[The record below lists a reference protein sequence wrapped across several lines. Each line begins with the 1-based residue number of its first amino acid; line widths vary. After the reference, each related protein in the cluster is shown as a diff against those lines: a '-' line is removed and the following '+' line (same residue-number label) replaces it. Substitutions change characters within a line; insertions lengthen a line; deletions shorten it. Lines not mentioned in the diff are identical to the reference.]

1 MSVLEEMRKRIKQ
14 SNIESSKTKS
24 NTLDEMRKRVE
35 TKKQEVEAH
44 NKKVQDFNQYIKEN
58 DVSNIKRL
66 QLPNPLSSERVREL
80 AIQERAKQ
88 EEVEYYKNN
97 PATIGSNLDRNL
109 LQPAQRTIRNMLIAA
124 GDSAVDIGEY
134 VYETLGPA
142 IPIHEV
148 ANNKTDKTLEE
159 MIRERKETPS
169 QLAQY
174 TESVRQK
181 ALERTQELPNQFARK
196 VAEGGMVVG
205 DMLPSIALGVTP
217 LGAYGSSIGI
227 FARSASNAQQEALN
241 NGATYEQARLNGV
254 LNGLLET
261 VVEMIGGKALGK
273 LTKMPTLA
281 SKFGGKLLS
290 KAPKGVKTFLE
301 LLKDVGE
308 EGLEE
313 MISDFVQPYINR
325 VTYNPEA
332 PLASFKSQ
340 WEAFSSSIIPS
351 LMFAG
356 INVGASNVI
365 SYVDKQMTANS
376 VNKQIDNL
384 ANKQIEQ
391 IENTDLSMVEKI
403 SLINEVKKQQ
413 IQAKNNFTTEINKFE
428 VKYPEKYKAIDAQI
442 VNKNVNKNLD
452 ELRTKYNVEITPD
465 GTTNLLDRLKIK
477 YNVQNGTNFE
487 KTSPNTVQLDENNV
501 QNALDFKKTVQNNS
515 TIQGLEDYTEQ
526 DIKDLV
532 SDYIQN
538 LDTNVQI
545 KGIAINGSRAR
556 GDSQVTSDL
565 DVVVEY
571 DGDMSEDA
579 LFNILNEEPLTI
591 EGIQVDINPITASKS
606 GTLEQYMQ
614 KSKEYDN
621 SKNVDIMKDREYNSY
636 RTVER
641 KEDYKEGEIHASFTL
656 QPSEFEQV
664 RSEVS
669 QNRRNDQDGLHYID
683 LSKNGYFSYIYKKQ
697 GDSITPIVQLRGH
710 EDVLNF
716 VRRRIENG
724 NYKEYGTARRW
735 SSVIRNEYRN
745 YNGDISDMQYERQT
759 DKNDVDNGRQNRQ
772 QSKDNRRRIDNR
784 SEENSTTIENS
795 EEQGS
800 FSISESDNVRYDTI
814 PVLKDGFYS
823 QLENVIINK
832 MQRQAKAEDVMNLI
846 RKNGVKQDEIDW
858 TGIDDFLANKETVTK
873 DEVIEYISANQIEIE
888 EVVKDDSERKRFR
901 KREEKINERR
911 KELEDEM
918 RELLDFYLVTRD
930 GSPMSTLYHHMI
942 RTAWEDEEFT
952 TLVDLTKFDKVGDR
966 YLYENYEEGARS
978 FTKEEMLKDMRKMG
992 KLYKKFGKLNTELE
1006 TMENEGWKSDGSD
1019 TKFQEY
1025 ATNWQ
1030 DEHDNYREVLFTLPN
1045 IKGANNF
1052 SSVHW
1057 NEKNVLAHTRLND
1070 YNDTDGNKVLFI
1082 EEIQSD
1088 LHQEGRKKGYYKNTL
1103 DEVRVERDEL
1113 QAKIAPLMAKKET
1126 RKKELGELAREKYQ
1140 KEFEKQTQNR
1150 EKAIKILEKYR
1161 EILSP
1166 KNSRIERRIEEMR
1179 EIFDETY
1186 RIIARRQ
1193 RGIPKG
1199 YTVLAPVNTSDILDS
1214 EYNEFLDFLMKLN
1227 RELTVEDFK
1236 NLREDLKDYIDY
1248 EWNGYFYRSNGITQL
1263 WKDKINNEHLNM
1275 LNEDKEFNNLQKEI
1289 DELEQRVRTLTSKII
1304 KNETLPSSIFPF
1316 KKNWHEFVL
1325 RKIINEAVQQGY
1337 DKVAWTTGKQQNDRY
1352 NLAKYVDAIEYYE
1365 NGKSYD
1371 IYVYQDGA
1379 VIRKFEEYPQEQ
1391 LEELVGKEIATK
1403 MINREGEPKEI
1414 KSLFYNTN
1422 TREGYILSGID
1433 LEIGGEGMKGFYD
1446 KIIPE
1451 YLSKYLKKWNSKV
1464 EEVVIPDY
1472 QGNKHIQQGFT
1483 ITPEMIN
1490 SIKKTGQSLYDKQ
1503 IDDLTRDNIIQKI
1516 VDTLNVDIKS
1526 NKATL
1531 KQVASEIR
1539 TLIKGNQFTI
1549 DNIDRIISELGNKL
1563 KAVNAPEQK
1572 GQRRRSLATYWVEE
1586 LGYDSWHEVAE
1597 ELKAQLIELRNDY
1610 GELETDKKAIAASP
1624 EIRDVLKQA
1633 GFTEFEIYDPAN
1645 AYIQNILEI
1654 LEKDKDYYAKTLKQ
1668 IEQETFVTGEKRMN
1682 TILNKRRHDVQ
1693 SGKTPVNPNYLKGAS
1708 LSSMRKEVEKYLGK
1722 KVGLKGFRKR
1732 AYGIYKLNLDTI
1744 RVKDI
1749 SNMETTIHELG
1760 HRINFK
1766 ELDKDLEGASRKEL
1780 NELAERAFLNMYD
1793 DEPAVKLQEGW
1804 AEFTKR
1810 FVVDNQTTLKEYPEL
1825 SNYMLEQLSNN
1836 PRVEKVI
1843 TSLIDMAEQYVNAP
1857 TEAQIRKMQ
1866 SIGEDTG
1873 KQEERGFFDKYMY
1886 EVHDDLW
1893 DIKQM
1898 TRAFAKSMNTSI
1910 WKLAPSDNVYNLMR
1924 TLRANEDR
1932 VLNVMKF
1939 GLIDDSGIRRTK
1951 GMAEIMERLNND
1963 PEKAQRVRD
1972 LLIAMRT
1979 LDYASVSL
1987 ETGLAPEEALSLI
2000 AKYSKDTDVMNAA
2013 NDIINFQEEIMKYAV
2028 SKGLMKVEDYQE
2040 MKKWNKLY
2048 IPLKRVFEGKT
2059 NSSNSKMGAGNLTKR
2074 RTGSTREIIDP
2085 FESIIQNT
2093 AMILTKINQNEIIKT
2108 LADLQQKTGLADY
2121 FEEVDPGQ
2129 RLKAEV
2135 SLEMFQGVLEA
2146 EGVDTDE
2153 IDLDVVKRIF
2163 SPVMNDDKTM
2173 TIGYMDNGKLK
2184 AIEFKDKNIYDV
2196 LTGADNGLISKTNL
2210 VLNALDKF
2218 TGLLRLGATT
2228 GNLEFALPNM
2238 VADTTAA
2245 WIFSESGFIPAVDT
2259 MRGLVDYMVANYDWA
2274 GKLVKEGK
2282 YKQNNKY
2289 MYDLYKQSG
2298 ATMATRVASY
2308 RPEVQEYVLEV
2319 FGKHVNDLMSADLS
2333 KAKKAGKAILN
2344 GILKAPQKVQD
2355 ILSIIP
2361 ELSEQATRFESFK
2374 KDYNY
2379 FKKKGY
2385 SHKNALLQATS
2396 NTRDIT
2402 MDFNRMGHSMRAYN
2416 RIKAFSAARAQGIYR
2431 FIEGVE
2437 KMPKKVLSK
2446 VGILTAISLSI
2457 LAAANASGN
2466 DKEKEITDQKRKDNF
2481 IIPLG
2486 ANGDIITI
2494 KKPQG
2499 TVRSIINFAELIYN
2513 VGTGKIK
2520 EENYNQAWLNWVRDT
2535 VQENSPIELDLKE
2548 GNDFYSTIS
2557 SATLPTA
2564 LEPIIE
2570 NALNRD
2576 FYYGNPIIPYGKE
2589 KLRPEDQY
2597 DENTSQTAIL
2607 IGKAL
2612 KQSPAKV
2619 ENLITGWLA
2628 GVGQQVLDIS
2638 DFVLGKTVPSIPE
2651 APKKNKDEAFITKR
2665 FFVSGYKNS
2674 ESISQVYDMI
2684 EKLEDL
2690 KEYNEATEEQLK
2702 QLKQLNAAKETMS
2715 LLNKKMKAIRNDLSL
2730 SAKQKQ
2736 KEILKL
2742 QELRTDTARY
2752 YLGKTLIKNTNKR
2765 QIELY
2770 EYYPASTEYKYKP
2783 KNGLQVNVQ
2792 YTEKDQQR
2800 YAEIWKET
2808 YEEELLKFETSK
2820 KYYTM
2825 SDEEREKEIESIR
2838 TKARNKAQDEVSKEV
2853 YEREH

>member
-1 MSVLEEMRKRIKQ
+1 MSV
-14 SNIESSKTKS
+14 
-24 NTLDEMRKRVE
+24 LDEMRKRVE
-35 TKKQEVEAH
+35 SNKANIVTKNTALDEMRKRVNERKNEIDKQ
-44 NKKVQDFNQYIKEN
+44 NKKAQEFNQYMQNN
-58 DVSNIKRL
+58 DLSNVQGLK
-66 QLPNPLSSERVREL
+66 LPNALSHERVNEIL
-80 AIQERAKQ
+80 QDENKKK
-88 EEVEYYKNN
+88 EEIEYFKNN
-97 PATIGSNLDRNL
+97 PATFGSNLNRNL
-109 LQPAQRTIRNMLIAA
+109 LKPIGRTLRNIAIA
-124 GDSAVDIGEY
+124 TGDSAVDIAEY
-134 VYETLGPA
+134 LYELQAVPLSLKELTA
-142 IPIHEV
+142 ES
-148 ANNKTDKTLEE
+148 NKTWDEL
-159 MIRERKETPS
+159 IKEKKSTPS
-169 QLAQY
+169 KMAQY
-174 TESVRQK
+174 TESVRQR
-181 ALERTQELPNQFARK
+181 ALQKTQELPTPLARK
-196 VAEGGMVVG
+196 IAESGMVVG
-205 DMLPSIALGVTP
+205 DMVPSIALGATP
-217 LGAYGSSIGI
+217 LGAYGSTIGI
-227 FARSASNAQQEALN
+227 FARSASNAQQETLN

-261 VVEMIGGKALGK
+261 TAEMIGGKAIGK
-273 LTKMPTLA
+273 LTKMPTLT
-281 SKFGGKLLS
+281 SKIGGKLLS

-313 MISDFVQPYINR
+313 MISDFVQPYIDR

-332 PLASFKSQ
+332 PLANFKSQ

-356 INVGASNVI
+356 INAGASKVI
-365 SYVDKQMTANS
+365 SYTDKQMTIKS
-376 VNKQIDNL
+376 VNNQINNL

-391 IENTDLSMVEKI
+391 IENTDLSMTEKVA
-403 SLINEVKKQQ
+403 LINDVKKQQ
-413 IQAKNNFTTEINKFE
+413 IEAKNKFAEEINKFE
-428 VKYPEKYKAIDAQI
+428 TTETTID
-442 VNKNVNKNLD
+442 
-452 ELRTKYNVEITPD
+452 
-465 GTTNLLDRLKIK
+465 TNLKTTP
-477 YNVQNGTNFE
+477 QNYTNFAKTTPINE
-487 KTSPNTVQLDENNV
+487 KISQNNV
-501 QNALDFKKTVQNNS
+501 QNVPNLQKTVQNNS
-515 TIQGLEDYTEQ
+515 NIQGLEDYTEQ

-532 SDYIQN
+532 SDYIQD

-545 KGIAINGSRAR
+545 KGVAINGSRAR

-591 EGIQVDINPITASKS
+591 EGIQVNINPITASKS

-621 SKNVDIMKDREYNSY
+621 SKNVDIMEDREYNSY

-759 DKNDVDNGRQNRQ
+759 DKNDVNNGRQNRQ
-772 QSKDNRRRIDNR
+772 QSKDNRRRTDNR

-800 FSISESDNVRYDTI
+800 FSMPEVPKNHIRLYRGLNEKYNANYDRSKLDNVNGYESWTDNYELAKQYGENVYYIDLPLNKIGDDIIDQDGERFLAYKNDKPVALNNIPGNEYMLYTYHDDFENIQYNETSQNSNLPKTDNQGRKLTKEQQEYFKDSKVRDDEGRLLEVYHGTQTKGINIFQYDPKRQTGTDYGEAYYFTSDYTKAEGYGYDITKDPRFIESEKESEAARKRMVAEDFSEESRKHFDEVNKKYNIFEIMNDEEYMHNNYDIVGGEVKKLYLNLANPLIVDAEGQYYFKVYDKYFKQARENGNDGIIVKNVIDVARGEHRPIDVYIAFNNNQFKNVDNTNPTDNPDTRYDI
-814 PVLKDGFYS
+814 ELK
-823 QLENVIINK
+823 
-832 MQRQAKAEDVMNLI
+832 R
-846 RKNGVKQDEIDW
+846 
-858 TGIDDFLANKETVTK
+858 DD
-873 DEVIEYISANQIEIE
+873 
-888 EVVKDDSERKRFR
+888 
-901 KREEKINERR
+901 
-911 KELEDEM
+911 
-918 RELLDFYLVTRD
+918 
-930 GSPMSTLYHHMI
+930 
-942 RTAWEDEEFT
+942 
-952 TLVDLTKFDKVGDR
+952 
-966 YLYENYEEGARS
+966 
-978 FTKEEMLKDMRKMG
+978 
-992 KLYKKFGKLNTELE
+992 
-1006 TMENEGWKSDGSD
+1006 
-1019 TKFQEY
+1019 
-1025 ATNWQ
+1025 
-1030 DEHDNYREVLFTLPN
+1030 
-1045 IKGANNF
+1045 
-1052 SSVHW
+1052 
-1057 NEKNVLAHTRLND
+1057 
-1070 YNDTDGNKVLFI
+1070 
-1082 EEIQSD
+1082 
-1088 LHQEGRKKGYYKNTL
+1088 
-1103 DEVRVERDEL
+1103 
-1113 QAKIAPLMAKKET
+1113 
-1126 RKKELGELAREKYQ
+1126 
-1140 KEFEKQTQNR
+1140 
-1150 EKAIKILEKYR
+1150 
-1161 EILSP
+1161 
-1166 KNSRIERRIEEMR
+1166 
-1179 EIFDETY
+1179 
-1186 RIIARRQ
+1186 
-1193 RGIPKG
+1193 
-1199 YTVLAPVNTSDILDS
+1199 
-1214 EYNEFLDFLMKLN
+1214 
-1227 RELTVEDFK
+1227 
-1236 NLREDLKDYIDY
+1236 
-1248 EWNGYFYRSNGITQL
+1248 
-1263 WKDKINNEHLNM
+1263 
-1275 LNEDKEFNNLQKEI
+1275 
-1289 DELEQRVRTLTSKII
+1289 
-1304 KNETLPSSIFPF
+1304 
-1316 KKNWHEFVL
+1316 
-1325 RKIINEAVQQGY
+1325 
-1337 DKVAWTTGKQQNDRY
+1337 
-1352 NLAKYVDAIEYYE
+1352 
-1365 NGKSYD
+1365 
-1371 IYVYQDGA
+1371 
-1379 VIRKFEEYPQEQ
+1379 
-1391 LEELVGKEIATK
+1391 
-1403 MINREGEPKEI
+1403 
-1414 KSLFYNTN
+1414 
-1422 TREGYILSGID
+1422 
-1433 LEIGGEGMKGFYD
+1433 
-1446 KIIPE
+1446 
-1451 YLSKYLKKWNSKV
+1451 
-1464 EEVVIPDY
+1464 
-1472 QGNKHIQQGFT
+1472 
-1483 ITPEMIN
+1483 
-1490 SIKKTGQSLYDKQ
+1490 
-1503 IDDLTRDNIIQKI
+1503 IIQKI

-1531 KQVASEIR
+1531 KQAASEIK

-1549 DNIDRIISELGNKL
+1549 DNIDRIIGELGNKL

-1572 GQRRRSLATYWVEE
+1572 GQRRRSLATYWAEE

-1693 SGKTPVNPNYLKGAS
+1693 SGKTPANPNYLKGAS

-1825 SNYMLEQLSNN
+1825 SKYMLEQLSNN

-1873 KQEERGFFDKYMY
+1873 KQEERSFFDKYMY

-2048 IPLKRVFEGKT
+2048 IPLKRVFEGKE
-2059 NSSNSKMGAGNLTKR
+2059 NSSNSKMGASNLTKR
-2074 RTGSTREIIDP
+2074 RTGSSREIIDP

-2135 SLEMFQGVLEA
+2135 SLEMFRNTLEA

-2333 KAKKAGKAILN
+2333 KTQKAGKAILK

-2355 ILSIIP
+2355 ILSIFP

-2385 SHKNALLQATS
+2385 SHKNALLQATV

-2416 RIKAFSAARAQGIYR
+2416 RIKAFSATRAQGIYR
-2431 FIEGVE
+2431 FVEGVE

-2446 VGILTAISLSI
+2446 VGLLTAISLSI
-2457 LAAANASGN
+2457 LTAANASGN

-2486 ANGDIITI
+2486 ANGDIVTI

-2513 VGTGKIK
+2513 VGTGQIK

-2535 VQENSPIELDLKE
+2535 VEENSPIELDLKE
-2548 GNDFYSTIS
+2548 GNDFFSVIS
-2557 SATLPTA
+2557 SASLPTA

-2589 KLRPEDQY
+2589 DLRPEDQY

-2619 ENLITGWLA
+2619 ENLITGWFA

-2684 EKLEDL
+2684 DKLEDL
-2690 KEYNEATEEQLK
+2690 KEYNEATDEQIEQLK
-2702 QLKQLNAAKETMS
+2702 KLNTAKETMS

-2736 KEILKL
+2736 KEILNL

-2752 YLGKTLIKNTNKR
+2752 YLGKTLIKNINKR

-2808 YEEELLKFETSK
+2808 YEEELLKFEISK

-2825 SDEEREKEIESIR
+2825 TDEERKKEIESIR

>member
-1 MSVLEEMRKRIKQ
+1 MTRLELAAQRAKEFEEQQKQ
-14 SNIESSKTKS
+14 YE
-24 NTLDEMRKRVE
+24 
-35 TKKQEVEAH
+35 KQ
-44 NKKVQDFNQYIKEN
+44 KEN
-58 DVSNIKRL
+58 KTSSRL
-66 QLPNPLSSERVREL
+66 EL
-80 AIQERAKQ
+80 AQQ
-88 EEVEYYKNN
+88 
-97 PATIGSNLDRNL
+97 
-109 LQPAQRTIRNMLIAA
+109 
-124 GDSAVDIGEY
+124 
-134 VYETLGPA
+134 
-142 IPIHEV
+142 
-148 ANNKTDKTLEE
+148 
-159 MIRERKETPS
+159 
-169 QLAQY
+169 
-174 TESVRQK
+174 
-181 ALERTQELPNQFARK
+181 RTQELYKQIEEANKISQAQKEYSSKYYGPYQTHTNAESTVKENTTQQTANNKKRYDLYETAKQKNWANSPNPTQRAMAYQMGLKSDEGESNWLKTPENLKDNLRRFENGYNFGDVTKTIAETTGETLLDIGATVAELPTRAVKGALSVSEGIAQAGASAIAGVSDLVGQDKFANALRK
-196 VAEGGMVVG
+196 QIANTNPITGGINKFNENLDKYTFTGKTLDSTSEGIGQSLAQMATGYALNAVKIPATIPIKFGKHVLNMPITAFIAGTGSSAQETYQKAEQQLNGIENATWKEKVQMSLKIVGGGAIEGVAEGMFG
-205 DMLPSIALGVTP
+205 LLGVGGSDITDEFAKKAISRATTAFDKQLVNIMIAGGGEALEEFISYAGNWLWNNGIVNNLGNIDYSQNWNWDDVMQQMTSAFLSAGISQGGTSIIQTNKATQNAEKYAQQLVGRTLTQDEKNAIKNNVTDMV
-217 LGAYGSSIGI
+217 LGAKQNLEKQSMYP
-227 FARSASNAQQEALN
+227 
-241 NGATYEQARLNGV
+241 ATQ
-254 LNGLLET
+254 
-261 VVEMIGGKALGK
+261 
-273 LTKMPTLA
+273 
-281 SKFGGKLLS
+281 
-290 KAPKGVKTFLE
+290 
-301 LLKDVGE
+301 
-308 EGLEE
+308 
-313 MISDFVQPYINR
+313 
-325 VTYNPEA
+325 
-332 PLASFKSQ
+332 
-340 WEAFSSSIIPS
+340 
-351 LMFAG
+351 
-356 INVGASNVI
+356 
-365 SYVDKQMTANS
+365 
-376 VNKQIDNL
+376 
-384 ANKQIEQ
+384 
-391 IENTDLSMVEKI
+391 
-403 SLINEVKKQQ
+403 
-413 IQAKNNFTTEINKFE
+413 
-428 VKYPEKYKAIDAQI
+428 KAIDTQI
-442 VNKNVNKNLD
+442 VDETKRRNIEYLRNKYGLNVNQDMTIVNQS
-452 ELRTKYNVEITPD
+452 TNVI
-465 GTTNLLDRLKIK
+465 DRLKQK
-477 YNVQNGTNFE
+477 YNLQRDEYNITETTPDTNLKTTPQNNTNFA
-487 KTSPNTVQLDENNV
+487 KTTPINENISQNNV
-501 QNALDFKKTVQNNS
+501 QNVSNLQKTVQNNS

-532 SDYIQN
+532 SDYIEDITNEKISDIALINEDGNIKAKVYYNGN
-538 LDTNVQI
+538 LNEIEPLQVEGKQI
-545 KGIAINGSRAR
+545 KIEQQMYEESDVFEDRAN
-556 GDSQVTSDL
+556 
-565 DVVVEY
+565 Y
-571 DGDMSEDA
+571 D
-579 LFNILNEEPLTI
+579 
-591 EGIQVDINPITASKS
+591 VDINVKNNYNVNNEDTELYDDGRATRMGGLINEFMDKLTSKQWNTYFKRIDNDGKKYNFGNNEKSVIPIGNKLVFSNYINGKPQVYDIVKLEARLLKIYGMTAKQFSDTFINKLVKE
-606 GTLEQYMQ
+606 GYNETEIREFIRNLGEETLFERNDT
-614 KSKEYDN
+614 SSNITTNRSERT
-621 SKNVDIMKDREYNSY
+621 SKNDRQVD
-636 RTVER
+636 RT
-641 KEDYKEGEIHASFTL
+641 S
-656 QPSEFEQV
+656 
-664 RSEVS
+664 
-669 QNRRNDQDGLHYID
+669 
-683 LSKNGYFSYIYKKQ
+683 
-697 GDSITPIVQLRGH
+697 
-710 EDVLNF
+710 
-716 VRRRIENG
+716 ENG
-724 NYKEYGTARRW
+724 N
-735 SSVIRNEYRN
+735 
-745 YNGDISDMQYERQT
+745 ERKQLLQE
-759 DKNDVDNGRQNRQ
+759 DGKLNSNNDV
-772 QSKDNRRRIDNR
+772 
-784 SEENSTTIENS
+784 ENS

-800 FSISESDNVRYDTI
+800 FSMAEIDNVRYDVI
-814 PVLKDGFYS
+814 PTLKNGFYS

-832 MQRQAKAEDVMNLI
+832 MQKQARAEDIMNLI
-846 RKNGVKQDEIDW
+846 QKNGVKQDEIAW
-858 TGIDDFLANKETVTK
+858 TGIDDFLANKEIVTK
-873 DEVIEYISANQIEIE
+873 NEVLEYIRANQIEIE
-888 EVVKDDSERKRFR
+888 EVIKDSYQKKADEKRISEVASKMF
-901 KREEKINERR
+901 ELQQEAYKIMKKYDIYMWNGEAFD
-911 KELEDEM
+911 KIQ
-918 RELLDFYLVTRD
+918 DFLNQNSKSEIY
-930 GSPMSTLYHHMI
+930 S
-942 RTAWEDEEFT
+942 
-952 TLVDLTKFDKVGDR
+952 LVDLNNFAKKSENEY
-966 YLYENYEEGARS
+966 YLDGEEGQS
-978 FTKEEMLKDMRKMG
+978 FTLKEMHKDMDILLDMYRENQKLDEEYEQLINKSYDNTGKRPRYRKHS
-992 KLYKKFGKLNTELE
+992 T
-1006 TMENEGWKSDGSD
+1006 
-1019 TKFQEY
+1019 Q
-1025 ATNWQ
+1025 WQ
-1030 DEHDNYREVLFTLPN
+1030 DNYDNYREVLFKLSN
-1045 IKGANNF
+1045 VKDANSF

-1057 NEKNVLAHTRLND
+1057 KEQNVLAHTRLND
-1070 YNDTDGNKVLFI
+1070 YNDVSGNKVLFI

-1088 LHQEGRKKGYYKNTL
+1088 LHQEGRKKGYY
-1103 DEVRVERDEL
+1103 DQEL
-1113 QAKIAPLMAKKET
+1113 RNQYNELALKVKGAINEWTEGTISTEEFKRIEKEYKEF
-1126 RKKELGELAREKYQ
+1126 RKKYPNIG
-1140 KEFEKQTQNR
+1140 
-1150 EKAIKILEKYR
+1150 
-1161 EILSP
+1161 
-1166 KNSRIERRIEEMR
+1166 
-1179 EIFDETY
+1179 DEY
-1186 RIIARRQ
+1186 
-1193 RGIPKG
+1193 PNM
-1199 YTVLAPVNTSDILDS
+1199 P
-1214 EYNEFLDFLMKLN
+1214 
-1227 RELTVEDFK
+1227 
-1236 NLREDLKDYIDY
+1236 
-1248 EWNGYFYRSNGITQL
+1248 SN
-1263 WKDKINNEHLNM
+1263 K
-1275 LNEDKEFNNLQKEI
+1275 
-1289 DELEQRVRTLTSKII
+1289 
-1304 KNETLPSSIFPF
+1304 FPF

-1325 RKIINEAVQQGY
+1325 RKIINEAVEQGY
-1337 DKVAWTTGKQQNDRY
+1337 DKVAWTTGAQQNDRY
-1352 NLAKYVDAIEYYE
+1352 NLAKYINEIRYSE
-1365 NGKSYD
+1365 NEEGSYSITTID
-1371 IYVYQDGA
+1371 KDRHENFFRAQT
-1379 VIRKFEEYPQEQ
+1379 ENE
-1391 LEELVGKEIATK
+1391 LEELVGKKIAKQITNGEYDVK
-1403 MINREGEPKEI
+1403 GIVPGVEEGI
-1414 KSLFYNTN
+1414 RN
-1422 TREGYILSGID
+1422 GIIENVD

-1451 YLSKYLKKWNSKV
+1451 YLSKYLKKWNSKL
-1464 EEVVIPDY
+1464 EEVIIPDSE
-1472 QGNKHIQQGFT
+1472 GNNHVQQGFT
-1483 ITPEMIN
+1483 ITPEMVGA
-1490 SIKKTGQSLYDKQ
+1490 IKKIGQPLYDKQ
-1503 IDDLTRDNIIQKI
+1503 IDDITRNTIIQKI
-1516 VDTLNVDIKS
+1516 VDTLKVDIKT
-1526 NKATL
+1526 NKETL
-1531 KQVASEIR
+1531 KQVASEIK
-1539 TLIKGNQFTI
+1539 TLIKGEQFTI

-1563 KAVNAPEQK
+1563 KVANAPEQK
-1572 GQRRRSLATYWVEE
+1572 GQRRRNLATYWVEE

-1693 SGKTPVNPNYLKGAS
+1693 SGKTPANPNYLKGAS
-1708 LSSMRKEVEKYLGK
+1708 LSAMRKEVEKYLGK

-1732 AYGIYKLNLDTI
+1732 AYGIYKMNLDTI

-1766 ELDKDLEGASRKEL
+1766 ELDENLEGASREEL
-1780 NELAERAFLNMYD
+1780 NALAERAFLNMYD
-1793 DEPAVKLQEGW
+1793 DEPNVKLQEGW

-1836 PRVEKVI
+1836 PRVERVI
-1843 TSLIDMAEQYVNAP
+1843 TTLINMAEQYVNAP
-1857 TEAQIRKMQ
+1857 VEMQIRKMQ

-1873 KQEERGFFDKYMY
+1873 KQEKRSFFDKYMY

-1893 DIKQM
+1893 DIKQL
-1898 TRAFAKSMNTSI
+1898 TRGFAKSMGTNI
-1910 WKLAPSDNVYNLMR
+1910 WELSPSDNVYNLMR
-1924 TLRANEDR
+1924 ALRANEDR

-1939 GLIDDSGIRRTK
+1939 GLIDDNGIRRTK
-1951 GMAEIMERLNND
+1951 GMTEIMERLNNN
-1963 PEKAQRVRD
+1963 PEKAQKVRD

-1979 LDYASVSL
+1979 LDYASVNL

-2000 AKYSKDTDVMNAA
+2000 VKYSKDTDIMNAA

-2028 SKGLMKVEDYQE
+2028 YKGLMKVEDYQE

-2048 IPLKRVFEGKT
+2048 IPLKRVFEGKN
-2059 NSSNSKMGAGNLTKR
+2059 NSSNTRVGASNLTKR

-2108 LADLQQKTGLADY
+2108 LADLQQRTGLADY

-2173 TIGYMDNGKLK
+2173 TIGYMDGGKLK

-2196 LTGADNGLISKTNL
+2196 ITGADNGLISKTNL
-2210 VLNALDKF
+2210 VLNTLDKF

-2238 VADTTAA
+2238 ISDTTTA
-2245 WIFSESGFIPAVDT
+2245 WLFSESGFVPAVDT

-2274 GKLVKEGK
+2274 GKLVKSGK
-2282 YKQNNKY
+2282 YKENNKY

-2319 FGKHVNDLMSADLS
+2319 FGKHVNDLMSNDIS
-2333 KAKKAGKAILN
+2333 KMKKAGKAILQ
-2344 GILKAPQKVQD
+2344 GLLKAPQKIQD
-2355 ILSIIP
+2355 VLSIIP
-2361 ELSEQATRFESFK
+2361 EISEQATRFESFK

-2385 SHKNALLQATS
+2385 SHKNALLQATV

-2535 VQENSPIELDLKE
+2535 VEENSPIELDLKE

-2589 KLRPEDQY
+2589 NLRNEDQY

-2619 ENLITGWLA
+2619 ENLITGWFA
-2628 GVGQQVLDIS
+2628 GVGQQVLNIS

-2674 ESISQVYDMI
+2674 ESVSQIYDMI
-2684 EKLEDL
+2684 NKLEDL

-2702 QLKQLNAAKETMS
+2702 QLKQLNTAKETMS
-2715 LLNKKMKAIRNDLSL
+2715 LLNKKMKAIRNNLSL

-2736 KEILKL
+2736 KEMLKL

-2770 EYYPASTEYKYKP
+2770 EYYPASTEYTYEL
-2783 KNGLQVNVQ
+2783 KNKIKVKVQ

-2808 YEEELLKFETSK
+2808 YEEDLLKFEMNK

-2825 SDEEREKEIESIR
+2825 TDEEREKEIESIK